1 MLSYCNVEFTKIF
14 EEKEAIPTE
23 ESKKDLTDKDE
34 IKRQQIALEDEKERQ
49 FKQKEKLFGNINF
62 IALLYI
68 EYLLPEKIAF
78 QILFDLLRDKEP
90 ATNDKLEAALNF
102 MNTIGPALEERIITQ
117 KKTQLK

>member
-14 EEKEAIPTE
+14 EEKEALPTE

-34 IKRQQIALEDEKERQ
+34 MKRQQIALEDEKERQ

-78 QILFDLLRDKEP
+78 
-90 ATNDKLEAALNF
+90 
-102 MNTIGPALEERIITQ
+102 
-117 KKTQLK
+117 

>member
-14 EEKEAIPTE
+14 EEKEALPTE

-34 IKRQQIALEDEKERQ
+34 MKRQQIALEDEKERQ